1 MDDDLGTP
9 AAVAV
14 IYDVV
19 REGNKLL
26 AAGDSPE
33 LRGAASS
40 VRAML
45 AVLGPRPV
53 RRALVERRR
62 PPTRRPG

>member
-14 IYDVV
+14 IHDTV
-19 REGNKLL
+19 REGNKALGRGRPRGGRAGH
-26 AAGDSPE
+26 AAT
-33 LRGAASS
+33 

-45 AVLGPRPV
+45 GVLGLDPADPHW
-53 RRALVERRR
+53 ATGRRR
-62 PPTRRPG
+62 TT

>member
-14 IYDVV
+14 IHDTV
-19 REGNKLL
+19 REGNRLL
-26 AAGDSPE
+26 ADGGDAT
-33 LRGAASS
+33 GHAAS

-45 AVLGPRPV
+45 AVLGLDLAYR
-53 RRALVERRR
+53 LGERRR
-62 PPTRRPG
+62 RRG